1 MAAVLPRLSGELSA
15 PGLIKLLRQAFGK
28 VSDPRRGA
36 SVEHSL
42 PDALGAALAM
52 FHLKFPS
59 MLSFDIQAH
68 ADPHLI
74 HNLEHLY
81 RLDSVPSD
89 TQMRKIL
96 D

>member
-1 MAAVLPRLSGELSA
+1 MAAVLPRLRGELSA
-15 PGLIKLLRQAFGK
+15 PGLIKLLRQAFHT

-59 MLSFDIQAH
+59 MRVPQQCGSEWQE
-68 ADPHLI
+68 P
-74 HNLEHLY
+74 
-81 RLDSVPSD
+81 SV
-89 TQMRKIL
+89 M
-96 D
+96 